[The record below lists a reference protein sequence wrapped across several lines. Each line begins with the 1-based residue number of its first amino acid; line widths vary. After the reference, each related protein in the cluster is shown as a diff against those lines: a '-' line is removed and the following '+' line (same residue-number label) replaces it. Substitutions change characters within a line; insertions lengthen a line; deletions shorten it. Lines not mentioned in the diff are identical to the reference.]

1 MSGDAFGR
9 PGARRAR
16 RTAVHVAG
24 AERGARLLFGQDP
37 VEAARRSAGLGGHE
51 RLEAL
56 DVRAELVELEGP
68 EGPVDMHVD
77 RLLFAP
83 YAAVREAGAAGPGG
97 PGAAWPSGGLLP
109 TAAEL
114 AGDEP
119 PRPGPSLRRLGGYG
133 LVTDPAGR
141 LLLSRIAEGF
151 PGEGTWHLPGGGV
164 DHGEQVRA
172 ALRRE
177 VAEETGQRAGVGAMV
192 GVVHHHSTGVRG
204 PEAEETEI
212 YGVWVFFHAHVAEPG
227 EPRVQEVGGSTSD
240 CAWFLP
246 EDLPHL
252 ALSATA
258 RRGLGLLSRSEAVP
272 GLEGV

>member
-1 MSGDAFGR
+1 MTTGASGA
-9 PGARRAR
+9 PEARRVR

-24 AERGARLLFGQDP
+24 AAAGARLLFGQDP
-37 VEAARRSAGLGGHE
+37 AEAARRAAGLGAHE

-56 DVRAELVELEGP
+56 DVRAELVRLEGP
-68 EGPVDMHVD
+68 EGPVEMHVD

-83 YAAVREAGAAGPGG
+83 YAAVRE
-97 PGAAWPSGGLLP
+97 PGAAWPGGAP
-109 TAAEL
+109 SPSAAEL
-114 AGDEP
+114 LAEEP
-119 PRPGPSLRRLGGYG
+119 PRPGPALRRLGGYG

-151 PGEGTWHLPGGGV
+151 PGAGTWHLPGGGV

-177 VAEETGQRAGVGAMV
+177 VAEETGQAAGVGRMV
-192 GVVHHHSTGVRG
+192 GVVHHHRTGVRG
-204 PEAEETEI
+204 PEAQDTEV
-212 YGVWVFFHAHVAEPG
+212 YGVWVFFHAHVEDPG

-252 ALSATA
+252 PLSTTA
-258 RRGLGLLSRSEAVP
+258 RKGLALLSRAERVEQD
-272 GLEGV
+272 G